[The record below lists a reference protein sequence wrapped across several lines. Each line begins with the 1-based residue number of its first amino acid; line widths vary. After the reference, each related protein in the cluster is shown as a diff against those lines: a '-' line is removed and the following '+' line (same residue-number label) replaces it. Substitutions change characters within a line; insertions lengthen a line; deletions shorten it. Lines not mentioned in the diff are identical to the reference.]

1 MKQIPN
7 LARMRAFNG
16 DYIVFTTTTRREQGL
31 AAIAVSKGGESY
43 LINEKG
49 ERVSE
54 N

>member
-1 MKQIPN
+1 MMKQIPN

-16 DYIVFTTTTRREQGL
+16 DYTVFTTTTGERGL
-31 AAIAVSKGGESY
+31 AAIAVSKDGESY